1 MGKAFEKQ
9 IKTIEDQGK
18 KQIDALE
25 SLKPKE
31 ETKTIEDKSNNQ
43 SKAETM
49 FNKLVNGRK
58 DLMKE
63 LHGSTSY
70 NNLKFDFI
78 GPTKDVNFM
87 SVEIL
92 KNFLV

>member
-1 MGKAFEKQ
+1 MKN
-9 IKTIEDQGK
+9 IKTIKDQGK

-31 ETKTIEDKSNNQ
+31 ETKTNEDKSNNQ
-43 SKAETM
+43 SKAGTM